1 MKKLILS
8 IFLFSM
14 LSGCTNNYIDRIKAM
29 SDFVVD
35 NDWEFMKN
43 NELNLRDSYII
54 FKNETNAY
62 SEISFW
68 VDKIGITDNII
79 INYHFKRIKQGTGF
93 EILYFSNTD
102 TLCHFYSNEIDSFY
116 FGKYFYL
123 FEIER
128 IANNNFRPDS
138 KQILFYYANRDSLI
152 KERGNNL
159 QPLPELD

>member
-1 MKKLILS
+1 MKKLIIS

-14 LSGCTNNYIDRIKAM
+14 FSGCKVNYIDRIKAM

-35 NDWEFMKN
+35 NNWEFVDIK
-43 NELNLRDSYII
+43 ELNSRDTYII
-54 FKNETNAY
+54 FKNDTNAY

-68 VDKIGITDNII
+68 VDKIENKNNII
-79 INYHFKRIKQGTGF
+79 INYHFKRIKKGTGF
-93 EILYFSNTD
+93 EIFYFSNTD
-102 TLCHFYSNEIDSFY
+102 TLCHFNRNEIDTFY

-128 IANNNFRPDS
+128 IANNNFRPSS